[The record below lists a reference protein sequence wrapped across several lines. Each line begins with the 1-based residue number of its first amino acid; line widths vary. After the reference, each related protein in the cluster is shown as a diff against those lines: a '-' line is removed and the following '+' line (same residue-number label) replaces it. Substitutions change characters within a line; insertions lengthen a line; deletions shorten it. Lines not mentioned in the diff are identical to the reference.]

1 MKIIR
6 GADNSTKSLEGVL
19 NELGIYP
26 VNFSEAELSNVEQV
40 MKNFK
45 ERLRKLIKI
54 MSTRKFKRK
63 EAWAEGKATSFDV
76 TYIRREDFLPDIDDE
91 EENEAGE
98 EEEENE
104 AGEEEEE
111 KGAGEEEEENGAGEE
126 EEENGAGEDE
136 ELQEQEAGGDHLEE
150 DVDEDDVEQ
159 VVGQKY
165 RKPLDQLAC
174 KKQRSAR
181 TETVYNDV
189 IQAAEDNQIN
199 FSQMCGH
206 LLQRFYHMSDK
217 KVGSFGGTLFRQVNL
232 TNIVV

>member
-98 EEEENE
+98 EEEEN
-104 AGEEEEE
+104 
-111 KGAGEEEEENGAGEE
+111 
-126 EEENGAGEDE
+126 GAGEDE

-150 DVDEDDVEQ
+150 DVDEDDVER